1 MFAFVKFVLYYI
13 SVVLA
18 YIWLQIQAYR
28 KVIFGY
34 ILVRRDFACAHY
46 ILDLKRGLIMFSLK
60 PKEDKFFDMFI
71 EAAKHVNQSALK
83 LRELMD
89 DIGNKEAK
97 LREIEHLEHKGDKK
111 SHDIFEQ
118 LNKSFITP
126 IDREDIYMITKE
138 TDDIIDH
145 IESTANRFIM
155 FNIGTCTKE
164 AKMMAD
170 MIVDSTRELIGLM
183 EEVKVMGK
191 SKKLTERIIEI
202 NRIEDEADAF
212 FRQTVKDLFN
222 GSTETLEV
230 IKWREIYEYLEKT
243 IDACEG
249 VANII
254 EGVVMKHA

>member
-1 MFAFVKFVLYYI
+1 
-13 SVVLA
+13 
-18 YIWLQIQAYR
+18 
-28 KVIFGY
+28 
-34 ILVRRDFACAHY
+34 
-46 ILDLKRGLIMFSLK
+46 MFSLK
-60 PKEDKFFDMFI
+60 PKEEKFFDLFI
-71 EAAKHVNQSALK
+71 EAAQNVHQSAVK

-89 DIGNKEAK
+89 DLGNKEAK

-111 SHDIFEQ
+111 VHDILEQ

-155 FNIGTCTKE
+155 FNVENCTKE

-170 MIVDSTRELIGLM
+170 MIVDSSRELIGLM
-183 EEVKVMGK
+183 EELKIMGK
-191 SKKLTERIIEI
+191 SKKLTEKIIEI
-202 NRIEDEADAF
+202 NRIEDEADSF
-212 FRQTVKDLFN
+212 FRITVKELFKGN
-222 GSTETLEV
+222 IETLEV